1 MVCDFVVTGR
11 RGVSY
16 FFFHPF
22 GHLVIPR
29 DCNLELRPLT
39 QVKRFA
45 VDAFF
50 VVFKVARNVEELY
63 VKPDARKAIIPFAD
77 EIVAAAAFV
86 CPLSSKTERL
96 TFWGVMV
103 VPHKHCAT
111 FSLICIS

>member
-50 VVFKVARNVEELY
+50 VVFKVARKVEELY
-63 VKPDARKAIIPFAD
+63 VKPDARKAIIPFPD
-77 EIVAAAAFV
+77 EIAAVATFDW
-86 CPLSSKTERL
+86 PLSSTTEKL
-96 TFWGVMV
+96 TFCGVIV

-111 FSLICIS
+111 LSLNCIS